1 MWASVNSLQF
11 PIVELFSQVYPV
23 IQKTSACTVLLFQL
37 WSLKNRKSI
46 KRKLIETVGKCGPS
60 TICLFWEWKSND
72 SEFLQHWTLQ
82 HIKFLKLRTSLPAE
96 FLQHCTSRCAEFL
109 QHWTSR
115 RAEFPQHWTSR
126 GAEFLQ
132 HWTSN
137 LAEFLHQWTS
147 RRAEFLHALAAKLCR
162 ISVAFNVV
170 QRRIPAA
177 LDATPY
183 IIFALQFVIPCQ
195 IKMKKKTALT
205 Y

>member
-1 MWASVNSLQF
+1 M
-11 PIVELFSQVYPV
+11 
-23 IQKTSACTVLLFQL
+23 
-37 WSLKNRKSI
+37 
-46 KRKLIETVGKCGPS
+46 
-60 TICLFWEWKSND
+60 
-72 SEFLQHWTLQ
+72 
-82 HIKFLKLRTSLPAE
+82 PAE

-109 QHWTSR
+109 QQWTSR

-177 LDATPY
+177 LDAAPY

-195 IKMKKKTALT
+195 IKMKKKNRFNILRVKINDFIVPFLSVQSIMCTLT
-205 Y
+205 DLTTNAVKN